1 MYKCKYCSKEFEK
14 PNQLGGHIG
23 RCKMNPNRE
32 ANCKKYEESCKKANQ
47 IQIQKKNIIQRDL
60 TCKKCGKHYT
70 LMLSDRQY
78 ESGKY
83 SKFCSRS
90 CANSRG
96 KYSEERKEKIR
107 QGVQRH
113 LDDIGYVKKIKIRK
127 QRPPR
132 KSKSQKSPKPKI
144 QKIKITTRICENC
157 GKEFEESELGKKSK
171 YCCKEC
177 MKQSRFKKLS
187 IAGKKSASIQRNERR
202 SKNEKLLCDLCE
214 QYFDKVG
221 HNEPIFNG
229 WDADVL
235 IYDLKIAIL
244 WNGVWHY
251 KKITKQH
258 SVKQVQNR
266 DKIKINE
273 IKQSGWIPY
282 IIKDEGKY
290 NPGLV
295 KEKFDEFIKYINY
308 IKRDD

>member
-1 MYKCKYCSKEFEK
+1 MYKCKYCGREFEK
-14 PNQLGGHIG
+14 SSQLGGHIG

-60 TCKKCGKHYT
+60 ICEKCGKHYT
-70 LMLSDRQY
+70 LTLSDKQY

-96 KYSEERKEKIR
+96 EYSEERKEKIR
-107 QGVQRH
+107 QGVYQH
-113 LDDIGYVKKIKIRK
+113 LLNNGYQQIDKNNH
-127 QRPPR
+127 P
-132 KSKSQKSPKPKI
+132 KSYIVDNHIFYKPI
-144 QKIKITTRICENC
+144 QILKICENC
-157 GKEFEESELGKKSK
+157 GKEFEESKLGKKSK
-171 YCCKEC
+171 YCCREC
-177 MKQSRFKKLS
+177 MEQSRFKKLS
-187 IAGKKSASIQRNERR
+187 IASKKSAFIQRNERR
-202 SKNEKLLCDLCE
+202 SKNEKLFCELCE
-214 QYFDKVG
+214 QYFNKVG
-221 HNEPIFNG
+221 HNESIFNG

-244 WNGVWHY
+244 WNGAWHY

-282 IIKDEGKY
+282 IIKDEGRY
-290 NPGLV
+290 NSGLV